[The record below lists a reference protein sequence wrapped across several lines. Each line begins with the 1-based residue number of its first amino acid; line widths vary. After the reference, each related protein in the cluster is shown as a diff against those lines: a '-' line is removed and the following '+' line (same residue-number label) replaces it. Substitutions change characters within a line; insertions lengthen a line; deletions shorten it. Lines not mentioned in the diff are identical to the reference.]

1 MCSQVELDKNG
12 DADKEE
18 DKNGDYGQEAC
29 GTTVDTV
36 EQLVRKHEFYK
47 YKTHFLMFCFHLQTV
62 PSPCKQ

>member
-18 DKNGDYGQEAC
+18 DKNGDHGQEAC
-29 GTTVDTV
+29 GTTVDTA

-47 YKTHFLMFCFHLQTV
+47 VQNSLSDVLLSLTNCPISL
-62 PSPCKQ
+62 